1 MCLWCCCFSCNV
13 VYKWDP
19 LFTLGSK
26 FILMQVVAMPS
37 SEWSELDRLLH
48 LISRM
53 RSWAPSV
60 MLHTYLCF
68 IIYMFA
74 FEDTVPDM
82 MVVKTCFQ
90 YTENETLSLIFY
102 HTDSATNGS
111 WMSEWDLILWKCQR
125 TQWGGRPCIS
135 RSAFWAHK
143 LRKIFTS
150 MVSAGSRKSTWHLI
164 S

>member
-1 MCLWCCCFSCNV
+1 M

-37 SEWSELDRLLH
+37 SEWSELGHLLH
-48 LISRM
+48 LISKMLSRV
-53 RSWAPSV
+53 PNV

-74 FEDTVPDM
+74 FEDTVSDM

-102 HTDSATNGS
+102 HRLCNKWVMDVRMRPDTLKMPKDTVGGG
-111 WMSEWDLILWKCQR
+111 EDPVFQDLHFEL
-125 TQWGGRPCIS
+125 
-135 RSAFWAHK
+135 
-143 LRKIFTS
+143 TS
-150 MVSAGSRKSTWHLI
+150 
-164 S
+164 